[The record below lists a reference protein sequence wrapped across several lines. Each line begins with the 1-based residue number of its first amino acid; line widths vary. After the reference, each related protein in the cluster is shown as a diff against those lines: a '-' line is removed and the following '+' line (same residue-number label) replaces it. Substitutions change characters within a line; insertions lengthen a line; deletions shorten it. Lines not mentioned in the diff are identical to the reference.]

1 MENTANIMER
11 AQKNKDL
18 DPLQI
23 LFDHASR
30 YALPVKIIL
39 GFMRAI
45 ERHQKI
51 KIRVND
57 RLVNTYRKY
66 V

>member
-1 MENTANIMER
+1 MER
-11 AQKNKDL
+11 LKKNKDL

-30 YALPVKIIL
+30 YALPVKDNI

-45 ERHQKI
+45 ERHQKSKSKLTI
-51 KIRVND
+51 KI
-57 RLVNTYRKY
+57 
-66 V
+66 